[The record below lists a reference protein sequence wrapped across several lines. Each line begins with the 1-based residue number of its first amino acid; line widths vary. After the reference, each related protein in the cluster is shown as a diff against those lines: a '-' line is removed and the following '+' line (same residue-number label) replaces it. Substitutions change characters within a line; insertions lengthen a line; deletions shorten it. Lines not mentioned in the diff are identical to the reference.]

1 MTDDYRQ
8 ELLTSVNTRIMREEA
23 KIPQEVK
30 DGFEQEYQT
39 EMEALNIERGPL
51 VKKQEETQRILD
63 QKKAMEEKAQQLI
76 ENYSSRIDELE
87 TLGLSETEKQQRKQ
101 AIIKEIKQTQ
111 EAAESEKFREQLGK
125 IEEKY
130 GWEYLEEFDKEHQ
143 ESLDK
148 EKWLRTRKCHN

>member
-1 MTDDYRQ
+1 MERGKCATVSSDFSKSGILYMTDDYRQ

-63 QKKAMEEKAQQLI
+63 QKKAMEEK
-76 ENYSSRIDELE
+76 
-87 TLGLSETEKQQRKQ
+87 
-101 AIIKEIKQTQ
+101 EIGR
-111 EAAESEKFREQLGK
+111 ASWRE
-125 IEEKY
+125 
-130 GWEYLEEFDKEHQ
+130 
-143 ESLDK
+143 
-148 EKWLRTRKCHN
+148 RV

>member
-1 MTDDYRQ
+1 
-8 ELLTSVNTRIMREEA
+8 
-23 KIPQEVK
+23 
-30 DGFEQEYQT
+30 
-39 EMEALNIERGPL
+39 
-51 VKKQEETQRILD
+51 
-63 QKKAMEEKAQQLI
+63 MEEKAQQLI

-148 EKWLRTRKCHN
+148 EKWLRTRKIQYARKEHDRIWEEYKNEHPNEFGWPTQALYLPI

>member
-1 MTDDYRQ
+1 MDGKYTFDEFYKNLEDGYQIYFTYVRNRY
-8 ELLTSVNTRIMREEA
+8 LLFKTSENCYT
-23 KIPQEVK
+23 
-30 DGFEQEYQT
+30 
-39 EMEALNIERGPL
+39 
-51 VKKQEETQRILD
+51 
-63 QKKAMEEKAQQLI
+63 QQLI

-148 EKWLRTRKCHN
+148 EKWLRTRK

>member
-1 MTDDYRQ
+1 MKKKFTKALGKTIDYKLEYGGWDCSLSIDYDPCSELVSAFYSMDMDNFDSGLPIYDVFPMKTHVRMERGKCATVSSDFSKSGILYMTDDYRQ

-63 QKKAMEEKAQQLI
+63 QKRQWKK
-76 ENYSSRIDELE
+76 
-87 TLGLSETEKQQRKQ
+87 K
-101 AIIKEIKQTQ
+101 
-111 EAAESEKFREQLGK
+111 
-125 IEEKY
+125 
-130 GWEYLEEFDKEHQ
+130 
-143 ESLDK
+143 
-148 EKWLRTRKCHN
+148 HNN